1 MCGPARRKELEDPPG
16 QFTLTK
22 ASPSHGE
29 VLVRIN
35 CLGGSSIIGS
45 PIWRINH
52 GSHKRAH

>member
-16 QFTLTK
+16 QFTLTR

-29 VLVRIN
+29 VLVRIS

-45 PIWRINH
+45 PI
-52 GSHKRAH
+52 